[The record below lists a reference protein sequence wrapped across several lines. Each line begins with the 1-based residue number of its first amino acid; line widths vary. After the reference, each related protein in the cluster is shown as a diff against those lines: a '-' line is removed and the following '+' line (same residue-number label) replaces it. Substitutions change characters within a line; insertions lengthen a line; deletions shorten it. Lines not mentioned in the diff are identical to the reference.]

1 MVMVALIVISIILG
15 LIVLATVLRPLWA
28 SARGVALGIA
38 SISLLSAG
46 LLYQLLGTPQALNPA
61 AREAPKTLE
70 AAIEQLKTALARDP
84 KQAEGWVLLAQAYQR
99 TGDTG
104 GAREAFAKAA
114 ALSPDDA
121 DLQTDAAQ
129 ARANADAAHNFDAS
143 ALALLHHALEVNPKH
158 QRARWFLGVA
168 QRQAGQNGEAAATWE
183 PLLAQVDAS
192 TAASL
197 RKEINVA
204 RGLAGQAPLPD
215 APPAAAAQ
223 ALLTVNVSLDPALAA
238 RVRLQPDAKVFVI
251 ARQVGGPPMP
261 VAAQK
266 HAVSELPFSASLSD
280 ADSPMPTLKLSQMT
294 EVELVARLSSTGE
307 AMPQAGDLQSKPVR
321 VQLPAKGAVE
331 LVIGTP

>member
-1 MVMVALIVISIILG
+1 
-15 LIVLATVLRPLWA
+15 
-28 SARGVALGIA
+28 
-38 SISLLSAG
+38 
-46 LLYQLLGTPQALNPA
+46 
-61 AREAPKTLE
+61 
-70 AAIEQLKTALARDP
+70 
-84 KQAEGWVLLAQAYQR
+84 
-99 TGDTG
+99 
-104 GAREAFAKAA
+104 
-114 ALSPDDA
+114 
-121 DLQTDAAQ
+121 
-129 ARANADAAHNFDAS
+129 
-143 ALALLHHALEVNPKH
+143 
-158 QRARWFLGVA
+158 VA